1 MATIVKMPQLGESV
15 VEGTIERWLKAL
27 GDPVE
32 RLEPLLEIAT
42 DKIDTEVP
50 APATGVLLAVLAQ
63 EGETVEAGTVLA
75 YIGAPGESVPDKA
88 STDAPVTDT
97 AATDVAPAKASEPA
111 SEPAP
116 AVEKIA
122 GEPTPGGR
130 TFVSPVVARI
140 AAENDVD
147 LRQVQGSGLGG
158 RVTKKDILAYIK
170 ARSEISPAAPPSGPV
185 APPPAPAPPLSAP
198 PAPPVPARLG
208 VDEEVHP
215 LSTMRR
221 RIAEHMVRSRRTSPH
236 ATTIMEA
243 DMTAVVRHREAH
255 KQAMA
260 AHGVKLTF
268 MPYFIQATI
277 AGLRAVPEA
286 NSRFTD
292 EGLVISRRIHMG
304 MAAAIDK
311 GLIVPVIR
319 NADELNLQGLARV
332 VSDLTVRARAG
343 KLSPDELQGGTFT
356 LTNHGSGG
364 SLIGAAIINQ
374 PQAGILGLG
383 AIVKRPVVRSSSPS
397 LLPNA
402 DDAIV
407 IRPMCYLSFT
417 FDHRIL
423 DGAGADRFLATV
435 KSTLEQ
441 WPLE

>member
-1 MATIVKMPQLGESV
+1 MATVVKMPQLGESV
-15 VEGTIERWLKAL
+15 VEGTIERWLKAP

-32 RLEPLLEIAT
+32 KLEPLLEIAT

-50 APATGVLLAVLAQ
+50 APATGVLLAVLAR
-63 EGETVEAGTVLA
+63 EGETVEAGTILA
-75 YIGAPGESVPDKA
+75 YIGAPGESVPGGSSADA
-88 STDAPVTDT
+88 SAPDNT
-97 AATDVAPAKASEPA
+97 ATNPAPNET

-116 AVEKIA
+116 PAPAAEKPA
-122 GEPTPGGR
+122 EGGTPGGR
-130 TFVSPVVARI
+130 AFISPVVARI

-147 LRQVQGSGLGG
+147 LGQVPGSGLGG

-170 ARSEISPAAPPSGPV
+170 KRSAVPPGGEPPALATPSTPPAAT
-185 APPPAPAPPLSAP
+185 
-198 PAPPVPARLG
+198 PPVPASPG
-208 VDEEVHP
+208 EDEEVHP

-286 NSRFTD
+286 NSRYTD
-292 EGLVISRRIHMG
+292 EGLMIARRIHMG
-304 MAAAIDK
+304 MAAAVDK
-311 GLIVPVIR
+311 GLVVPVIR

-332 VSDLTVRARAG
+332 VNDLTARARAG
-343 KLSPDELQGGTFT
+343 KLHVDELQGGTFT
-356 LTNHGSGG
+356 LTNHGSSG

-383 AIVKRPVVRSSSPS
+383 AIIKRPVVRSGGPS
-397 LLPNA
+397 LLPDA

-423 DGAGADRFLATV
+423 DGAGADKFLGVV
-435 KSTLEQ
+435 KSTLEN
-441 WPLE
+441 WPAG